1 MSTAHAAGL
10 RTKALEGTVLGPIA
24 QAALRRA
31 EALPAVTEAHMLA
44 AKAAPRAA
52 RGFRAALEQSGRRFI
67 LEVKSASPSLGLIRS
82 DVDLEAVARAYSRH
96 ADAVSVLTEPTAFG
110 GSFER
115 LRDMRALT
123 ALPIL
128 AKDVTVDERQILA
141 ARTAGADAVL
151 LMLSVLEPEACARL
165 AACAKSLG
173 LDVLTEASGEAEVR
187 EAVAMGADIIG
198 VNHRNLRDL
207 SIDLERSAR
216 LAPLVP
222 EDRILV
228 AESGMRSHADV
239 ERVARAARVFLVGS
253 VLNQADD
260 PSLAVRR
267 LVFGEMK
274 ICGVT
279 RAEDAAEAAIAGF
292 SAAGVVLARRSPRAV
307 SPDGLVE
314 LSAAVAARTRAL
326 GLSMPV
332 TAVVDAQERDLID
345 TLASPAC
352 SGAFTTL
359 QLHGRVTNE
368 DLLRLRRILPG
379 KALHVAAAL
388 PENADALAAE
398 ARRLERLLEE
408 GLADRIVVDGTKAG
422 LTGGSARRVPLE
434 RLGAFSDL
442 SRIRLAGG
450 LTPENA
456 REAAGT
462 GVAGLDANSGVESA
476 PGLKDPKRMADF
488 AARVRGT
495 PAA

>member
-1 MSTAHAAGL
+1 MSTTHAAGL

-44 AKAAPRAA
+44 ARS
-52 RGFRAALEQSGRRFI
+52 FRAALEQPGRRFI

-123 ALPIL
+123 TLPIL

-151 LMLSVLEPEACARL
+151 LMLSVLEPEACAKL
-165 AACAKSLG
+165 AAFAKSLG

-352 SGAFTTL
+352 TGAFTTL

>member
-1 MSTAHAAGL
+1 MQN
-10 RTKALEGTVLGPIA
+10 P
-24 QAALRRA
+24 
-31 EALPAVTEAHMLA
+31 
-44 AKAAPRAA
+44 
-52 RGFRAALEQSGRRFI
+52 
-67 LEVKSASPSLGLIRS
+67 
-82 DVDLEAVARAYSRH
+82 
-96 ADAVSVLTEPTAFG
+96 
-110 GSFER
+110 
-115 LRDMRALT
+115 
-123 ALPIL
+123 
-128 AKDVTVDERQILA
+128 
-141 ARTAGADAVL
+141 
-151 LMLSVLEPEACARL
+151 
-165 AACAKSLG
+165 G

-207 SIDLERSAR
+207 FIDLELSAR

-228 AESGMRSHADV
+228 AESGMRSHGDV
-239 ERVARAARVFLVGS
+239 ERVGRAARVFLVGS

-274 ICGVT
+274 VCGIT
-279 RAEDAAEAAIAGF
+279 RVEDAAEAALTGF
-292 SAAGVVLARRSPRAV
+292 SAAGIVLAQRSPRAV
-307 SPDGLVE
+307 SPAGLVA
-314 LSAAVAARTRAL
+314 LSAAVAARPRAL

-332 TAVVDAQERDLID
+332 TAVVDAHERDVIEA
-345 TLASPAC
+345 LASPAC

-359 QLHGRVTNE
+359 QLHGHVTDE
-368 DLLRLRRILPG
+368 ELRRLRRILPG

-408 GLADRIVVDGTKAG
+408 GLTDRIVVDGAKAG
-422 LTGGSARRVPLE
+422 LTGGSARRVPIE
-434 RLGAFSDL
+434 HLGAFSDL
-442 SRIRLAGG
+442 SRIRLAGA
-450 LTPENA
+450 LSPENA
-456 REAAGT
+456 REAADT
-462 GVAGLDANSGVESA
+462 GVAGLDANSGVEFA